1 VTDVVSRARLH
12 PPVAAPSGA
21 PVTVVAAAAGW
32 GKTIFAA
39 SWLRAGNAGRK
50 GVWVGLEEADDDP
63 HAFWCAVAAG
73 LMPVVPAGAG
83 EVLRRVAAGAVAAEE
98 LPGAVAA
105 ALRLAPDPIAVVLDN
120 LHEISSPEVHQGL
133 VRLVERPPSKLSLLV
148 TTRRDPPWL
157 LARLRLAGL
166 VAEIRA
172 ADLAF
177 RAGEA
182 AELFTRLKVGV
193 TGPQL
198 QRLVERTEG
207 WAAGLR
213 LVAVHLKAV
222 HDLPAAVEVF
232 SGEDHSVAGYLL
244 TEVLDRQAPEHVAI
258 LETISVVD
266 LVCADLADALTG
278 RHDGARVLADLAASH
293 LFVQAV
299 GQPGRWYRLH
309 RLISDILR
317 ARPVPRR
324 RRRDLHRRAAEWFR
338 SNAMPLEAIR
348 SAVAGE
354 IWPLAA
360 DLAGTHALTLIAAGR
375 GRALEQTLASID
387 RTVLGGQP
395 ELAAALALGR
405 VARGSDAEAAAL
417 ISVGRAAG
425 DAVSARRAAR
435 AQVLLDLS
443 ASGLARIAGDWEAT
457 VTALRSLP
465 VAADALAALGMAGAE
480 IVPVVVANNRGT
492 AALWAGDLDRAERYL
507 TAAMH
512 ADLDGLAIP
521 QLNAMAYHCL
531 LRCERG
537 ELDPAEAAARRV
549 IDTAAAAGLA
559 TAVQSVGAYL
569 TLARV
574 SLDRG
579 GTDEADEWLAR
590 IADVQALAPE
600 PHVRLAAA
608 IILATQYEAAGDR
621 EAALRCLRAQD
632 HPAHWRPP
640 PGLRDRW
647 LTTEAALFARAGH
660 GVAARQLLERMGPAG
675 TQEGMIAA
683 ARVHLLLGDLEAAT
697 ALRAHAAPAIHVRG
711 RVTTAVLDALLAA
724 AAGHEHQAT
733 DHLENALATAA
744 PWTLRRPF
752 LAEAAPLRPLLD
764 RRIETGTT
772 VPGFALELL
781 ERTSDKSPADTQAR
795 HRLIDPLTQR
805 ERTVLRYLASTL
817 SNAEIAAE
825 LYVSVT
831 TVKTHQ
837 RALYRKLG
845 AAGRRD
851 AVQRARLLHQL

>member
-1 VTDVVSRARLH
+1 
-12 PPVAAPSGA
+12 
-21 PVTVVAAAAGW
+21 
-32 GKTIFAA
+32 
-39 SWLRAGNAGRK
+39 
-50 GVWVGLEEADDDP
+50 
-63 HAFWCAVAAG
+63 
-73 LMPVVPAGAG
+73 M
-83 EVLRRVAAGAVAAEE
+83 
-98 LPGAVAA
+98 
-105 ALRLAPDPIAVVLDN
+105 
-120 LHEISSPEVHQGL
+120 
-133 VRLVERPPSKLSLLV
+133 
-148 TTRRDPPWL
+148 
-157 LARLRLAGL
+157 
-166 VAEIRA
+166 
-172 ADLAF
+172 
-177 RAGEA
+177 
-182 AELFTRLKVGV
+182 
-193 TGPQL
+193 
-198 QRLVERTEG
+198 
-207 WAAGLR
+207 
-213 LVAVHLKAV
+213 
-222 HDLPAAVEVF
+222 
-232 SGEDHSVAGYLL
+232 
-244 TEVLDRQAPEHVAI
+244 
-258 LETISVVD
+258 ETISVVD

-278 RHDGARVLADLAASH
+278 GHDGARVLADLAASH

-354 IWPLAA
+354 LWPLAA
-360 DLAGTHALTLIAAGR
+360 DLAGTHALTLIAGGR

-395 ELAAALALGR
+395 ELAGALALAR
-405 VARGSDAEAAAL
+405 VALGSDAEAAAL

-425 DAVSARRAAR
+425 GAVSARRAAR

-457 VTALRSLP
+457 VRALRCLP

-492 AALWAGDLDRAERYL
+492 AALWAGDLDGAERYL

-512 ADLDGLAIP
+512 VDLDGLAIP

-549 IDTAAAAGLA
+549 IDTASAASAAGLA
-559 TAVQSVGAYL
+559 PAVQPLGAYL

-574 SLDRG
+574 ALDRG

-608 IILATQYEAAGDR
+608 IILATQREAAGDR
-621 EAALRCLRAQD
+621 EAALTCMRAQD
-632 HPAHWRPP
+632 YPAHWRPP
-640 PGLRDRW
+640 PGLRERW
-647 LTTEAALFARAGH
+647 LTTEAALLARAGD
-660 GVAARQLLERMGPAG
+660 GPAASQLLQRMGPAG

-697 ALRAHAAPAIHVRG
+697 ALRAHAAPAVHVRG

-724 AAGHEHQAT
+724 AAGHEHRAT

-752 LAEAAPLRPLLD
+752 LAEAGPLRPLLE

-781 ERTSDKSPADTQAR
+781 ERTSGESPADTASPAQA
-795 HRLIDPLTQR
+795 HRPAH
-805 ERTVLRYLASTL
+805 RT
-817 SNAEIAAE
+817 
-825 LYVSVT
+825 
-831 TVKTHQ
+831 
-837 RALYRKLG
+837 
-845 AAGRRD
+845 
-851 AVQRARLLHQL
+851 